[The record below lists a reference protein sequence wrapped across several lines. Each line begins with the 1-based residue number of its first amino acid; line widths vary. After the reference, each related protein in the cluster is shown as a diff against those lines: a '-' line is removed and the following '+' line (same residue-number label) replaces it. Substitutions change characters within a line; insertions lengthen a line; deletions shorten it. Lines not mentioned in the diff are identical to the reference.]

1 MMGMKLWV
9 VGLTLI
15 IAVPALGVAPALP
28 WALVGA
34 IIAIIGCVL
43 VVLDR

>member
-1 MMGMKLWV
+1 MGMKLWV

-15 IAVPALGVAPALP
+15 LAVPALGVGGGLP
-28 WALVGA
+28 WALVGG

-43 VVLDR
+43 VCLDR